1 VGYPAGVFYFK
12 KHNEETI
19 MRMFDIRDKAGSG
32 NAGNSNSEAD
42 NFIGRNSDGESAQTE
57 LSFLRRPTTNTLIP
71 HPQSQP
77 TNLLNHANTQ
87 TRP

>member
-1 VGYPAGVFYFK
+1 
-12 KHNEETI
+12 

-71 HPQSQP
+71 HPQTQP